1 MDRQSARR
9 NQHKESIILPP
20 HLFYFNAFH
29 FPNQSMKVAAVNGLG
44 KVSRSRLS
52 LRHGNQRMNS
62 TPYYIPAAPAETEIL
77 VVNSRFIASLSPAF
91 SVEEARAFQKSIRQR
106 FPDATHHVPAFV
118 IGHGNSVITHCSD
131 DGEPS
136 GTAGRP
142 ALAVLQGS
150 GLGDAAVVV
159 TRYFGGTLLGTG
171 GLVKA
176 YGDAVREVLKRVRR
190 AVKVPTTTIGLQLPY
205 PLYEQALRL
214 AAACGGE
221 TLESQFLEDV
231 TLMLRFRDEQLGQF
245 EAQLSELSAGK
256 VSPLVLEQNPH
267 TIFPVD

>member
-1 MDRQSARR
+1 MQTS
-9 NQHKESIILPP
+9 
-20 HLFYFNAFH
+20 
-29 FPNQSMKVAAVNGLG
+29 
-44 KVSRSRLS
+44 
-52 LRHGNQRMNS
+52 
-62 TPYYIPAAPAETEIL
+62 PYHIPAAPAETELL

-106 FPDATHHVPAFV
+106 YSDATHHVPAFV

-176 YGDAVREVLKRVRR
+176 YGDAVREVLKLVRR
-190 AVKVPTTTIGLQLPY
+190 AVKVPTTTIGVQLPY
-205 PLYEQALRL
+205 ALFEQVQRL
-214 AAACGGE
+214 AAAHAGE
-221 TLESQFLEDV
+221 QLESQFLADV
-231 TLMLRFRDEQLGQF
+231 TLVMRFRDEQLDAF
-245 EAQLSELSAGK
+245 LKQLSNLSAGQIQP
-256 VSPLVLEQNPH
+256 VVLERNPE
-267 TIFPVD
+267 TIFPLD